1 MDGDAC
7 VRVWTRPL
15 QVMLQQ
21 KKIKARRK
29 KRKELFGGQMCFMGL
44 LLLAVSGLSS
54 LTENS
59 GEFRFRI
66 CQECVF
72 VKAEGGN
79 GKFCGRII
87 LALEAVLVENRTRN
101 IALKGKHVKGNVQI
115 HTLITVQ

>member
-54 LTENS
+54 LAENS

-87 LALEAVLVENRTRN
+87 LALGTVLVENRTRN
-101 IALKGKHVKGNVQI
+101 IALKGTHVKGKRPDS
-115 HTLITVQ
+115 HS